1 MKRRRE
7 RENDVSSLRQTE
19 EEELRRHQNA
29 ARRRDEDADELVYNR
44 TLISPLT
51 RPLLPII
58 FIGEREGETGGG
70 RRGGETINIELL
82 IQYLLFN
89 V

>member
-19 EEELRRHQNA
+19 EEELRRHQNT
-29 ARRRDEDADELVYNR
+29 ARRRDEDADEPVYCR

-58 FIGEREGETGGG
+58 FIGEREGGDGGG
-70 RRGGETINIELL
+70 R
-82 IQYLLFN
+82 Q
-89 V
+89 